1 MSDCDCNC
9 SCCSYEICHN
19 GCCCSCENIC
29 ELDCIIAN
37 LKNELFEK
45 QQNVRD
51 YCSLQAKYVQL
62 QNDLKDLCDE
72 KKCLECQLCVSEDQ
86 GNKLICNL
94 KAENVDLKNKLSEKN
109 CVNKKLYGDNN
120 NLFQVLEGKT
130 NDNQNLQDKLCL
142 QENVLQRLNQ
152 EKANLQNTVL
162 NLNQLKEKHM
172 KDIQNLNT
180 QICLLNKNSD
190 DLDNSLRN
198 KNCQNIKI
206 INEFNDAKNL
216 NNGLANELKNK
227 ECALMQI
234 QKELCLA
241 NETLSRL
248 EKDLDNLNLS
258 HNRNK
263 EQIACF
269 NSNYVKENSLNN
281 QLTNDNTKLNNAIN
295 DRNVT
300 IQKLNSE
307 NNALKCDNTNTNRDN
322 KFLNSKIEAYKKHIL
337 TLTNQNEKLSAE
349 LEAIISRDSQ
359 LLFTLGRDSHLRAV
373 QQENK
378 NVINSS
384 LDCLQAYTQCKNY
397 NGNAGYSPKSN
408 YGVNVNRSSS
418 LHNSRIDVGDGSGE
432 EQQYSGGE
440 DGQYS
445 GGEEEMQY
453 SGGEEGYGQSSGDE
467 NQ

>member
-1 MSDCDCNC
+1 
-9 SCCSYEICHN
+9 
-19 GCCCSCENIC
+19 
-29 ELDCIIAN
+29 
-37 LKNELFEK
+37 
-45 QQNVRD
+45 
-51 YCSLQAKYVQL
+51 
-62 QNDLKDLCDE
+62 
-72 KKCLECQLCVSEDQ
+72 
-86 GNKLICNL
+86 
-94 KAENVDLKNKLSEKN
+94 
-109 CVNKKLYGDNN
+109 
-120 NLFQVLEGKT
+120 
-130 NDNQNLQDKLCL
+130 
-142 QENVLQRLNQ
+142 
-152 EKANLQNTVL
+152 
-162 NLNQLKEKHM
+162 M

-206 INEFNDAKNL
+206 INEFNDAKSL
-216 NNGLANELKNK
+216 NNDLANELKNK

-248 EKDLDNLNLS
+248 EKDLDNLNIS